1 MELPDS
7 GHMDTA
13 AGMVEVLKGQPD
25 YVHGNCCGKFTAVGG
40 KCEAFGE
47 QLLRELPPRRAEAV
61 HMRCFH
67 NDAGRI
73 LVRRIRN
80 LQMQIAVA
88 LSQPCKLQ
96 KSVPNVKH

>member
-13 AGMVEVLKGQPD
+13 AGVVEVLKRQAPH
-25 YVHGNCCGKFTAVGG
+25 VHGYSGRKFTAAGR
-40 KCEAFGE
+40 KSEAFGK
-47 QLLRELPPRRAEAV
+47 QLLRELPPHRAEAV

-96 KSVPNVKH
+96 KSVPDV